1 MSYTPAEV
9 SFLIEHHEEIAH
21 LDLALTKAS
30 RLKDTEVLKEKFGDY
45 GRAVMELVTAR
56 SSGKL
61 PSDWL
66 MDADSAQ
73 QATPVEV
80 AAYRAEF
87 LAEQGV
93 SSVHDITC
101 SIGTEG
107 LDSPLDYF
115 GSDLDE
121 SRVRM
126 ARHNLSST
134 KIFRADALTTT
145 TTADVLLADPARRAG
160 GRRITRPE
168 DLVPPLP
175 EVVDKHRG
183 KELAIKCAPG
193 LDFSEWNG
201 LVTVASVDGG
211 VKEACLY
218 TPGLGTGRRAVM
230 IRGHKLDVLDDKET
244 NLPEAGEI
252 GSYLI
257 DPDGAIVRSGLVRH
271 YAAREGL
278 HQIDERIAYLTGER
292 IPEGT
297 SGFPFI
303 EKVPL
308 KRLKSVLKSYDAGS
322 LEILVR
328 GVEVDPDQLRK
339 KMKLKG
345 TRPFAVIITRIG
357 SQGIALL
364 CQPRVSSSEDNYAT

>member
-9 SFLIEHHEEIAH
+9 DYLAEHQEEIAH
-21 LDLALTKAS
+21 LDLTLTKAS
-30 RLKDTEVLKEKFGDY
+30 RLKDTEILKAKFGEY

-61 PSDWL
+61 PHDWL

-73 QATPVEV
+73 QATPIEV
-80 AAYRAEF
+80 AAYRTKF

-93 SSVHDITC
+93 RSVHDVTC

-107 LDSPLDYF
+107 YNSPLDYI
-115 GSDLDE
+115 GSDLDD

-126 ARHNLSST
+126 ARHNLSSA

-175 EVVDKHRG
+175 EVVDKHRD

-193 LDFSEWNG
+193 LDFSEWDG

-218 TPGLGTGRRAVM
+218 TPGLGSGRRAVM
-230 IRGHKLDVLDDKET
+230 IQGNKLDVLDDHAD
-244 NLPEAGEI
+244 NLPDAGDI

-257 DPDGAIVRSGLVRH
+257 DPDGAIVRAGLVQH

-278 HQIDERIAYLTGER
+278 HQIDPRIAYLTGER

>member
-1 MSYTPAEV
+1 
-9 SFLIEHHEEIAH
+9 
-21 LDLALTKAS
+21 
-30 RLKDTEVLKEKFGDY
+30 
-45 GRAVMELVTAR
+45 
-56 SSGKL
+56 
-61 PSDWL
+61 
-66 MDADSAQ
+66 
-73 QATPVEV
+73 
-80 AAYRAEF
+80 
-87 LAEQGV
+87 
-93 SSVHDITC
+93 
-101 SIGTEG
+101 
-107 LDSPLDYF
+107 
-115 GSDLDE
+115 
-121 SRVRM
+121 
-126 ARHNLSST
+126 
-134 KIFRADALTTT
+134 
-145 TTADVLLADPARRAG
+145 
-160 GRRITRPE
+160 
-168 DLVPPLP
+168 
-175 EVVDKHRG
+175 
-183 KELAIKCAPG
+183 
-193 LDFSEWNG
+193 
-201 LVTVASVDGG
+201 
-211 VKEACLY
+211 
-218 TPGLGTGRRAVM
+218 M

-345 TRPFAVIITRIG
+345 KKPFAVIITRIG
-357 SQGIALL
+357 SQGIALP
-364 CQPRVSSSEDNYAT
+364 CQPRVSSSVDNYAT

>member
-107 LDSPLDYF
+107 LNSPLDYF

-175 EVVDKHRG
+175 EVVDKHRD

-345 TRPFAVIITRIG
+345 KKPFAVIITRIG
-357 SQGIALL
+357 AQGIALL
-364 CQPRVSSSEDNYAT
+364 CKPRVSSSEDNYAT